1 MTIGKAVK
9 DALKQWTDGKVKS
22 KDGDDDDT
30 GRNFSQVLIWDMN
43 DPETKLKEGGI
54 NPIIETKQIPI

>member
-22 KDGDDDDT
+22 KDSDDDDT
-30 GRNFSQVLIWDMN
+30 GRNFPSANMGYERS
-43 DPETKLKEGGI
+43 ETKLKEGGI
-54 NPIIETKQIPI
+54 NHHRNKADPI

>member
-30 GRNFSQVLIWDMN
+30 GRNFS
-43 DPETKLKEGGI
+43 KC
-54 NPIIETKQIPI
+54 